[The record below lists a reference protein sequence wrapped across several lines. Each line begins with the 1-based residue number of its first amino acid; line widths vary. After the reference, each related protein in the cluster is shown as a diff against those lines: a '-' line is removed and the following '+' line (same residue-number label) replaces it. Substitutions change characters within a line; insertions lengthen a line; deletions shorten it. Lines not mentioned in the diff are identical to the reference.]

1 MLVYS
6 WHNHLNPDIVKAPWT
21 EEEDRTI
28 AAQYRIHGS
37 QWALI
42 AKALPGRTDN
52 AIKNHWNSAIK
63 KRYEDEFAAQAV
75 SAVAATAAQSNGKK
89 SKGSAARTP
98 SSAAASA
105 GPKRSASASSAATLK
120 RPLPKPNL
128 SKSPNNSSNHSNSS
142 NALTASSLVPAL
154 PDRASSTGS
163 STSISTDINSKKRT
177 RSASVSNLTAT
188 KKGRPT
194 KRSKLSEDAT
204 PSSSQLTQ
212 GSSSP
217 HHNLN
222 GSVHQDGDGYGRS
235 FGSAAASS
243 GYVADPVTLNILS
256 LGMNGSPAKV
266 KREYNEIAPNS
277 PGLVALS
284 AAADM
289 SAADSHHHH
298 HHQMAQQSLGPLTPL
313 KQVGGS
319 FSPFFSSPKSRLP
332 FASPDRLGTGTV
344 ATSELFSPSVMM
356 TPQRSQHASSFLYD
370 GLQSPGFSS
379 SEYAV
384 NFGGATPSI
393 IASPGRLTRY
403 QSTVGGSIG
412 SPSLSLSDTWGPE
425 FSTPS
430 KLGFNTSA
438 HSGGVSISDS
448 ICSPIFKSGPGGASA
463 TSGFVGG
470 LGFGNTIANL
480 NQAGFAST
488 PTHSHSL
495 SLLSDPLS
503 SPLSSS
509 TGQRLLHDPSMPAY
523 GSYGAASTSN
533 HQSRLN
539 LLKSPSTSRRLLF
552 QR

>member
-1 MLVYS
+1 M
-6 WHNHLNPDIVKAPWT
+6 NPDIVKAPWT
-21 EEEDRTI
+21 DEEDRTI
-28 AAQYRIHGS
+28 ATQYRIHGS

-75 SAVAATAAQSNGKK
+75 SSVAAAAAQGNGKK
-89 SKGSAARTP
+89 SKGAAARAP
-98 SSAAASA
+98 ASAAASS
-105 GPKRSASASSAATLK
+105 GPKRSSSASSAATLK

-128 SKSPNNSSNHSNSS
+128 AKSPNNSSNNI
-142 NALTASSLVPAL
+142 ALSASSLVPSL
-154 PDRASSTGS
+154 PDKSAATA
-163 STSISTDINSKKRT
+163 DINSKKRT

-194 KRSKLSEDAT
+194 KRAKLSEDAT
-204 PSSSQLTQ
+204 PSSSQISH

-217 HHNLN
+217 HHLN
-222 GSVHQDGDGYGRS
+222 GSVHHDGDSYPRS
-235 FGSAAASS
+235 FGSPSASGS
-243 GYVADPVTLNILS
+243 AYANDAVTLNALS
-256 LGMNGSPAKV
+256 LGMNGSPPKPV
-266 KREYNEIAPNS
+266 KREYGLAPNS

-289 SAADSHHHH
+289 SAADSHHH

-319 FSPFFSSPKSRLP
+319 FSPLFSSPKSRLP

-356 TPQRSQHASSFLYD
+356 TPQRSQHTSSFLYD
-370 GLQSPGFSS
+370 GLSSPGFSS

-430 KLGFNTSA
+430 KLGFNTSS

-448 ICSPIFKSGPGGASA
+448 ICSPIFKSGPGASA
-463 TSGFVGG
+463 TSGFVGSM
-470 LGFGNTIANL
+470 GFGNTIANL

-488 PTHSHSL
+488 PTHGHSL
-495 SLLSDPLS
+495 SLMSDPLS

-509 TGQRLLHDPSMPAY
+509 TGQRLLLDPNMPAA
-523 GSYGAASTSN
+523 YGAYGASTSN